1 MTDISAR
8 ECGIQDYLFGRP
20 LNPRIVE
27 DGVETVLTQYGE
39 LMKSYIEGYYQKQ
52 KEYEEVE

>member
-1 MTDISAR
+1 MKDISAR

-27 DGVETVLTQYGE
+27 EGIETVLTSYGD
-39 LMKSYIEGYYQKQ
+39 LMKSYIEGYYEKQ
-52 KEYEEVE
+52 REYEEKE